1 MGLDNDLLDKLL
13 EGYQKPED
21 LIGENGLLKQLT
33 KALVERALNAE
44 LTHHLGYDKNDPE
57 GRGSGNSR
65 NGRSRKTLKGDFGQV
80 EIEVPR
86 DRQGEFEPQIV
97 GKHQRRFSGFDDKI
111 LSMYARGMT
120 TREIQGHLQD
130 IYGVEVSPS
139 LISEVTDAVVEEVQ
153 EWQNR
158 PLERIY
164 PILYLD
170 ALFVKMRHEGRV
182 ENRAVYVVLGVGL
195 DGVKDVLGLWVA
207 DTEGPKFWLRVVTEL
222 RNRGVQDVFIACVDG
237 LKGFPE
243 AIEAIF
249 PKAQVQL
256 CIVHLIRNSLKY
268 VNDKERKNV
277 ALELKTIYSAPTA
290 EAAEQELNRF
300 EEKHGARYRAIVS
313 QWRRNWE
320 RITPFFAF
328 VPEVRKV
335 IYTTNAIE
343 SLNRCLR
350 KIIKTRGAFPNEQA
364 AVKLIYLALK
374 NVTAQWHK
382 SHVNHWK
389 EALNQFTVLWEDR
402 IRAAA
407 EGGHTL

>member
-290 EAAEQELNRF
+290 AAAEQELNRF

-364 AVKLIYLALK
+364 AVKRIYLALK

>member
-130 IYGVEVSPS
+130 IYGVEISAS

-153 EWQNR
+153 EWAK
-158 PLERIY
+158 PAVGA
-164 PILYLD
+164 YLSD
-170 ALFVKMRHEGRV
+170 PVPGCIVCEMRHVGRV
-182 ENRAVYVVLGVGL
+182 ENRAV
-195 DGVKDVLGLWVA
+195 
-207 DTEGPKFWLRVVTEL
+207 
-222 RNRGVQDVFIACVDG
+222 
-237 LKGFPE
+237 
-243 AIEAIF
+243 
-249 PKAQVQL
+249 
-256 CIVHLIRNSLKY
+256 
-268 VNDKERKNV
+268 
-277 ALELKTIYSAPTA
+277 
-290 EAAEQELNRF
+290 
-300 EEKHGARYRAIVS
+300 
-313 QWRRNWE
+313 
-320 RITPFFAF
+320 
-328 VPEVRKV
+328 
-335 IYTTNAIE
+335 
-343 SLNRCLR
+343 
-350 KIIKTRGAFPNEQA
+350 
-364 AVKLIYLALK
+364 
-374 NVTAQWHK
+374 
-382 SHVNHWK
+382 
-389 EALNQFTVLWEDR
+389 
-402 IRAAA
+402 
-407 EGGHTL
+407 

>member
-1 MGLDNDLLDKLL
+1 MGIDNDLLDKLL
-13 EGYQKPED
+13 KGYQKPED

-44 LTHHLGYDKNDPE
+44 LTHHLGYDKNDPA
-57 GRGSGNSR
+57 GRGRGNSR
-65 NGRSRKTLKGDFGQV
+65 NGKSRKQLKGDFGQV

-120 TREIQGHLQD
+120 TREIQGHLQE
-130 IYGVEVSPS
+130 IYGVDISPS
-139 LISEVTDAVVEEVQ
+139 LISEVTDAVLEEVQ
-153 EWQNR
+153 EWQSR

-164 PILYLD
+164 PIVYLD

-182 ENRAVYVVLGVGL
+182 ETRAVYLVVGVRL
-195 DGVKDVLGLWVA
+195 EGVKEVLGLWVN
-207 DTEGPKFWLRVVTEL
+207 DTEGPKFWLAVVTEL
-222 RNRGVQDVFIACVDG
+222 RNRGVEDVFIACVAG

-243 AIEAIF
+243 AIEAVF

-256 CIVHLIRNSLKY
+256 CIVHLIRNSLNY
-268 VNDKERKNV
+268 VNQKERKSV
-277 ALELKTIYSAPTA
+277 AADLKAIYSAPTTD
-290 EAAEQELNRF
+290 AAEQELNRF
-300 EEKHGARYRAIVS
+300 EEKHGSRYRAIVTM
-313 QWRRNWE
+313 WRRNWD

-328 VPEVRKV
+328 APEVRRV

-343 SLNRCLR
+343 SLNRSLR

-364 AVKLIYLALK
+364 AVKLLYLALK

-382 SHVNHWK
+382 SHVFHWK
-389 EALNQFTVLWEDR
+389 EALN
-402 IRAAA
+402 
-407 EGGHTL
+407 

>member
-1 MGLDNDLLDKLL
+1 M
-13 EGYQKPED
+13 
-21 LIGENGLLKQLT
+21 
-33 KALVERALNAE
+33 
-44 LTHHLGYDKNDPE
+44 
-57 GRGSGNSR
+57 
-65 NGRSRKTLKGDFGQV
+65 
-80 EIEVPR
+80 
-86 DRQGEFEPQIV
+86 
-97 GKHQRRFSGFDDKI
+97 
-111 LSMYARGMT
+111 
-120 TREIQGHLQD
+120 
-130 IYGVEVSPS
+130 
-139 LISEVTDAVVEEVQ
+139 TDAVVEEVQ

-300 EEKHGARYRAIVS
+300 EEKQGARYRAMVS

-343 SLNRCLR
+343 SLNRSLR
-350 KIIKTRGAFPNEQA
+350 KIIKTRGAFPNEQS

-374 NVTAQWHK
+374 NVTTSSLCCGKTEFVPRRRGDTHHERRHGLFHREREIKPERVIGLVCCGRIIPACLDRVIGWRVSSIR
-382 SHVNHWK
+382 SHLPGGRSADGLLRSVIQQSGQGSRQIQTCYRRLRRGTGKYCSLSDHSGAEPAW
-389 EALNQFTVLWEDR
+389 AYR
-402 IRAAA
+402 ISSP
-407 EGGHTL
+407 

>member
-207 DTEGPKFWLRVVTEL
+207 DTEGPKFWLTVVTEL

-300 EEKHGARYRAIVS
+300 EEKQGARYRAIVS

-343 SLNRCLR
+343 SLNRSLR

-407 EGGHTL
+407 EGGHTP